1 MPTSSPLPSTTLYNT
16 TAGSN
21 KEYHVQVVASPCGSG
36 FLVNTRHGPRGRATV
51 LGTKTPAPVA
61 LEKALKLAARVVA
74 DKVSGGYTPDVGGVA
89 FVDTPLAGRSS
100 GWVAALLEPVEA
112 FPESLEQLLLD
123 DGWLACEKI
132 DGERRAVEVTA
143 EGVVGINRRG
153 LWVSVPQP
161 WTTALSQLPAGTVLD
176 GEHVSD
182 TFHIFDAL
190 QIGTTDLR
198 GYGYSARVAAL
209 HSAFLAVDADAAS
222 RVSLVPVVA
231 GERAKRDL
239 LASVE
244 RAQGEGLVLR
254 HRDSPYTPG
263 RSPFARKHKLL
274 ESVSCVVSAHNEGRR
289 SVRVSLQEAGVLRDV
304 GSVTIPVNHSLPAI
318 GDVVE
323 IRYLYLYESGSL
335 FQPVYLGPRND
346 LVQAD
351 CTIDQVTRI
360 KLKTVADSAAETAV
374 EPQQMATGA
383 QDCAS
388 PRPQGQAPSAP
399 QVLAEDLFG

>member
-1 MPTSSPLPSTTLYNT
+1 MSTSSPLPNTTLFNT
-16 TAGSN
+16 TGSSN
-21 KEYHVQVVASPCGSG
+21 KEYHVQVVASPCGGG

-51 LGTKTPAPVA
+51 MGTKTPDPVS
-61 LEKALKLAARVVA
+61 LEKALKIAAKVVA
-74 DKVSGGYTPDVGGVA
+74 DKVSGGYTPDESGVA

-112 FPESLEQLLLD
+112 FPESLEQLLRD
-123 DGWLACEKI
+123 DVWLASEKI
-132 DGERRAVEVTA
+132 DGERRAIEVSA

-153 LWVSVPQP
+153 LFVSVPQP
-161 WTTALSQLPAGTVLD
+161 WTTALSQLPVGTLLD

-222 RVSLVPVVA
+222 RVSLIPVVA
-231 GERAKRDL
+231 GERSKRDL

-244 RAQGEGLVLR
+244 RAQGEGIVLR

-263 RSPFARKHKLL
+263 RSPDARKHKLL

-289 SVRVSLQEAGVLRDV
+289 SVRVSLVEAGVLRDV
-304 GSVTIPVNHSLPAI
+304 GSVTIPVNHSVPAQ

-323 IRYLYLYESGSL
+323 VRYLYLYASGSL
-335 FQPVYLGPRND
+335 FQPVYLGPRSD

-360 KLKTVADSAAETAV
+360 KLKTAADSAAETAV
-374 EPQQMATGA
+374 ETQHMAA
-383 QDCAS
+383 PVQDCAA
-388 PRPQGQAPSAP
+388 PRPQGPAPSVT
-399 QVLAEDLFG
+399 QMLAEDLFG

>member
-1 MPTSSPLPSTTLYNT
+1 MPTSIPLPSTTLYNT

-51 LGTKTPAPVA
+51 LGTKTPVPVA

-74 DKVSGGYTPDVGGVA
+74 DKVSGGYTPDVSGVA

-153 LWVSVPQP
+153 LFVSVPQP

-244 RAQGEGLVLR
+244 RAQGEGIVLR

-263 RSPFARKHKLL
+263 RSLNARKHKLL

-289 SVRVSLQEAGVLRDV
+289 SVRVSLVDAGVLRDV

-318 GDVVE
+318 GEVVE
-323 IRYLYLYESGSL
+323 VRYMYLFEAGCL

-351 CTIDQVTRI
+351 CTIEQVTRV
-360 KLKTVADSAAETAV
+360 KLKTAADSAAETSV
-374 EPQQMATGA
+374 GPQQMATPA

-388 PRPQGQAPSAP
+388 PRPQGQAPSVP